1 MHWHEM
7 TLVGFFC
14 AQNQCRVFLPQV
26 FSWQKSSVVCRIFSL
41 KSTIPPRPPHP
52 LKSQVVGPWS
62 VQVIHSDIKSCGINV
77 TQEGDKLSS
86 CGFLINLLFYSLH
99 AGTILLCSSSLSAT
113 QFLET
118 VPRVWGTL
126 ATNFTLYSIKSNLKV
141 VSIQDL

>member
-7 TLVGFFC
+7 TLVGFFF
-14 AQNQCRVFLPQV
+14 AKSRCRFIFYPRC
-26 FSWQKSSVVCRIFSL
+26 FAARTAVCRIFSL

>member
-41 KSTIPPRPPHP
+41 
-52 LKSQVVGPWS
+52 
-62 VQVIHSDIKSCGINV
+62 
-77 TQEGDKLSS
+77 
-86 CGFLINLLFYSLH
+86 H
-99 AGTILLCSSSLSAT
+99 AGAILLCTSSLSAT

-118 VPRVWGTL
+118 VPQVLGTL
-126 ATNFTLYSIKSNLKV
+126 ATNFNAVLY
-141 VSIQDL
+141 